1 MKWIALIAL
10 LATGSA
16 YAEIW
21 TCEMQPR
28 VLGEPH
34 HGETVTH
41 TFTRLPPYEEN
52 GYVPIA
58 ENFATDLEYNV
69 EWVVIRENEH
79 LIALMT
85 APDRP
90 DDVEQAVLFKKDSR
104 AVKTLLMADVPVVL
118 TDQGYCEVSDPGK
131 EG

>member
-1 MKWIALIAL
+1 MKWILMFAAL
-10 LATGSA
+10 LAGTA
-16 YAEIW
+16 KAEVW

-28 VLGEPH
+28 VVGEPR

-41 TFTRLPPYEEN
+41 TFTRLPPLEGN

-58 ENFATDLEYNV
+58 ENFTAALEYNV
-69 EWVVIRENEH
+69 EWIVIRENEH
-79 LIALMT
+79 MIALMT

-90 DDVEQAVLFKKDSR
+90 DDIEQAVLFKKDSR
-104 AVKTLLMADVPVVL
+104 AVKTLLMADSPAVL
-118 TDQGYCEVSDPGK
+118 ADQGCCEITDTAK

>member
-1 MKWIALIAL
+1 MKWAALIAL
-10 LATGSA
+10 LATGNA
-16 YAEIW
+16 YAEVW

-28 VLGEPH
+28 VLGQPR

-41 TFTRLPPYEEN
+41 TFTRLPPYPEN

-58 ENFATDLEYNV
+58 ENFTTDLEYNV

-90 DDVEQAVLFKKDSR
+90 DELEQAVLFKKDSR

-118 TDQGYCEVSDPGK
+118 TDQGYCEVSEPAK